1 MRKRRAVIYDD
12 DLVIK
17 DMLNQYFSDRGYEVL
32 TFKEPVVCPIEE
44 DSVTCSN
51 LNACADIIVTDFM
64 MPIMN
69 GIELLKAQTKRGCKL
84 TIKNKALTSGFDV
97 EDIGVPDLHELGCA
111 FFRKPF
117 NFDEMSAWLSEREL
131 QMDLSR
137 PLGIRRKEKRYES
150 DEEVTYLISVNN
162 ENLEG
167 IALNMSTS
175 GLCIKTKAPLRQE
188 QSLIVHFG
196 QADLSRVAL
205 VRWLRE
211 LDSGL
216 YMAGLN
222 FT

>member
-12 DLVIK
+12 DLVIN
-17 DMLNQYFSDRGYEVL
+17 DILNQYFAERGYEVL
-32 TFKEPVVCPIEE
+32 TFKEPVVCPIEA
-44 DSVTCSN
+44 DGVTCSN
-51 LNACADIIVTDFM
+51 VNACADIIVTDFM
-64 MPIMN
+64 MPNMN

-84 TIKNKALTSGFDV
+84 TIKNKAITSGYDF
-97 EDIGVPDLHELGCA
+97 EDMGVPDLHELGCA

-117 NFDEMSAWLSEREL
+117 NFEEMSAWLSEREL

-137 PLGIRRKEKRYES
+137 PLGMRRKEKRYES
-150 DEEVTYLISVNN
+150 DKEVTYVLSVNN

-196 QADLSRVAL
+196 QADLSREAL
-205 VRWLRE
+205 VRWLME

-216 YMAGLN
+216 YLAGLN